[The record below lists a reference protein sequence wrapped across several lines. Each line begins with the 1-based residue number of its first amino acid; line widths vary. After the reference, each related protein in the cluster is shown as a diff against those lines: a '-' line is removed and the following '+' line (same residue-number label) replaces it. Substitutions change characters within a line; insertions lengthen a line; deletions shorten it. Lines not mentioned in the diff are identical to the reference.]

1 MEVVNNMMRTIL
13 MSIAIITI
21 TGISNTTSAPSSD
34 NVRKGKNIKPIHRD
48 IDFDKSVKL
57 TAVLSGAIAL
67 NDTYPK
73 RFVLDYKEYA
83 DTFEEFR
90 KKYPTFTLDTHG
102 VARSE
107 STFGDV
113 AKYKFGQLTY
123 PTSYFIADED
133 GYYENIVDKSDEKSF
148 AFEVNAK
155 IKIGFSSKGSILFLH
170 PYVTGKLVSHGFSER
185 DLKLGLHIY
194 TITFN
199 PDNTE

>member
-1 MEVVNNMMRTIL
+1 MEVVNNMLRTIL
-13 MSIAIITI
+13 ISIVITTI

-34 NVRKGKNIKPIHRD
+34 NVKEGKNIQPIHRD
-48 IDFDKSVKL
+48 INFDKSVKL
-57 TAVLSGAIAL
+57 TAILGGEAVLE
-67 NDTYPK
+67 DTYPK

-102 VARSE
+102 VAISE

-133 GYYENIVDKSDEKSF
+133 GYYNEIVDEFDAKF
-148 AFEVNAK
+148 LAFEVSVE
-155 IKIGFSSKGSILFLH
+155 IKIGFSSKGSVLFLH
-170 PYVTGKLVSHGFSER
+170 PYMTGQLESHGFSER
-185 DLKLGLHIY
+185 ALRIGLHIY

-199 PDNTE
+199 PANIK